1 MIINDKRA
9 LAYIVTIDEIR
20 PIPNYDR
27 VEHARTNGWWCVTRL
42 NELKVGDKAVYF
54 EVDSKV
60 PADDERFSFLEAKH
74 YKIKTQKMCGVFS
87 QGLLMPVTLFP
98 ELADMEV
105 GTDVTDILKVTYS
118 VIEDNTR
125 KSKNGDPDA
134 KYKSMAQR
142 HQKIFKKPIVR
153 KIMKHKLGRKIM
165 FLFFGKKKDKPLS
178 FPTHFPFVHKT
189 DEERC
194 LIGDTKVQTNNGV
207 LRIADIVNKELPVE
221 VLSYNEKTKT
231 VEYKPIISYQKF
243 AKKEDEDLIEIKY
256 PYRFGNQ
263 KTNTIRCTPD
273 HKFYNGSTY
282 VRADEIHQGD
292 KIFIHHHCY
301 DDYVIQVVFGMLL
314 GDSSIYY
321 DKRSGSNNI
330 RIQTSQGE
338 KQLDYLK
345 MKQSLFGEQFFKIYK
360 CKSGYCDNVVY
371 KGCLSADYNISKAV
385 LENCFINNKKTITP
399 TMLKYITPLSLAIW
413 YMDDGN
419 LKHKYDS
426 CSPSIIIS
434 TCGFSKNENELLID
448 MLRNNF
454 GIECNLRREK
464 NKYWSIYIT
473 TEGTKKFLKL
483 ITQYIPLCMRYKTLQ
498 EYENDYFSIQDLR
511 YKKQERLMPIPVI
524 SIKKYKGIRRY
535 KTVFDI
541 EVKDNHN
548 FFANNILT
556 HNCENMP
563 WVLGYERPLI
573 VTEKLD
579 GCLDRDVSV
588 VTDAGSFK
596 ISEIVNKKLPVN
608 VLTYNSN
615 LNICEYKPIV
625 DYHKWER
632 VSDMY
637 DIVVSQQGYKCGNKP
652 KHIRCTSEHSFYV
665 GNNQYIKAKDLK
677 NTDIIYHRYEII
689 DTLVKEILLG
699 ILLGDASLSSKYGVI
714 NGGVDFSHSIKQK
727 DYFNEIKRLLG
738 QNISIDTT
746 KSGYNSEMLRGH
758 FYTNSEFKELSNKI
772 CVRNHKKYV
781 TQEWANEL
789 TPISL
794 AFWYMDDGTISN
806 ADSKLSRPTIS
817 IATNGFSYEE
827 CENLKRALSTKF
839 NIESDIK
846 MGDSYKGNT
855 LYMNTMNTA
864 KFASLIA
871 PYICDG
877 MKYKLPKS
885 MRNIK
890 YCLGDYIASNGSSIT
905 PTKIISVRKID
916 NYNRKYVFD
925 LTVKDNHNYFANGI
939 LTHNTSSTYIL
950 ERKGKKKFEFYVL
963 SRNVRQKTPDQKCYH
978 DKNIYWD
985 MAIKNNIEQ
994 HLKEYLIA
1002 NPDLKYVCIQG
1013 ESVGSVQGNPLKLNE
1028 DELYVFNFIRSDVGR
1043 LSSIDGKE
1051 IIESWGMKFVPILET
1066 EYYVPTDMEA
1076 FKEYA
1081 TAKSVV
1087 NPNVLREGIVLRD
1100 PTNDFSFKNV
1110 SREYLLKHGG

>member
-98 ELADMEV
+98 ELEDMEV

-118 VIEDNTR
+118 VVEDNAR

-165 FLFFGKKKDKPLS
+165 FLFFGRKKDKPLS

-194 LIGDTKVQTNNGV
+194 
-207 LRIADIVNKELPVE
+207 
-221 VLSYNEKTKT
+221 
-231 VEYKPIISYQKF
+231 
-243 AKKEDEDLIEIKY
+243 
-256 PYRFGNQ
+256 
-263 KTNTIRCTPD
+263 
-273 HKFYNGSTY
+273 
-282 VRADEIHQGD
+282 
-292 KIFIHHHCY
+292 
-301 DDYVIQVVFGMLL
+301 
-314 GDSSIYY
+314 
-321 DKRSGSNNI
+321 
-330 RIQTSQGE
+330 
-338 KQLDYLK
+338 
-345 MKQSLFGEQFFKIYK
+345 
-360 CKSGYCDNVVY
+360 
-371 KGCLSADYNISKAV
+371 
-385 LENCFINNKKTITP
+385 
-399 TMLKYITPLSLAIW
+399 
-413 YMDDGN
+413 
-419 LKHKYDS
+419 
-426 CSPSIIIS
+426 
-434 TCGFSKNENELLID
+434 
-448 MLRNNF
+448 
-454 GIECNLRREK
+454 
-464 NKYWSIYIT
+464 
-473 TEGTKKFLKL
+473 
-483 ITQYIPLCMRYKTLQ
+483 
-498 EYENDYFSIQDLR
+498 
-511 YKKQERLMPIPVI
+511 
-524 SIKKYKGIRRY
+524 
-535 KTVFDI
+535 
-541 EVKDNHN
+541 
-548 FFANNILT
+548 
-556 HNCENMP
+556 ENMP

-579 GCLDRDVSV
+579 G
-588 VTDAGSFK
+588 
-596 ISEIVNKKLPVN
+596 
-608 VLTYNSN
+608 
-615 LNICEYKPIV
+615 
-625 DYHKWER
+625 
-632 VSDMY
+632 
-637 DIVVSQQGYKCGNKP
+637 
-652 KHIRCTSEHSFYV
+652 
-665 GNNQYIKAKDLK
+665 
-677 NTDIIYHRYEII
+677 
-689 DTLVKEILLG
+689 
-699 ILLGDASLSSKYGVI
+699 
-714 NGGVDFSHSIKQK
+714 
-727 DYFNEIKRLLG
+727 
-738 QNISIDTT
+738 
-746 KSGYNSEMLRGH
+746 
-758 FYTNSEFKELSNKI
+758 
-772 CVRNHKKYV
+772 
-781 TQEWANEL
+781 
-789 TPISL
+789 
-794 AFWYMDDGTISN
+794 
-806 ADSKLSRPTIS
+806 
-817 IATNGFSYEE
+817 
-827 CENLKRALSTKF
+827 
-839 NIESDIK
+839 
-846 MGDSYKGNT
+846 
-855 LYMNTMNTA
+855 
-864 KFASLIA
+864 
-871 PYICDG
+871 
-877 MKYKLPKS
+877 
-885 MRNIK
+885 
-890 YCLGDYIASNGSSIT
+890 
-905 PTKIISVRKID
+905 
-916 NYNRKYVFD
+916 
-925 LTVKDNHNYFANGI
+925 
-939 LTHNTSSTYIL
+939 TSSTYIL

-994 HLKEYLIA
+994 HLKEYLVA